1 MIYTVTINPSLDYI
15 VSLDE
20 LDLGKVNRSEE
31 SHSFPGGKGINVSRV
46 LKRLGHNSRSL
57 GFVGGYTGDFI
68 ETALKQEEIET
79 AFIKLKGDTRINVK
93 VRSSQ
98 ETEINGPSP
107 LITDDNLED
116 LKTILKSVSEE
127 DFVIFAG
134 SLPQL
139 LKPSL
144 YRDLIEQLPEKTKV
158 IVDTKGV
165 PLSQAIM
172 ARPFLVKPN
181 HHELGELF
189 NTEITTVDEAANYA
203 GQLIDAGAKNV
214 LVSMAGQ
221 GALFVNDTGSYAC
234 TVPKGNVVN
243 SVGAGDSV
251 VAGFISKF
259 IETGNVLESFQYG
272 VAAGS
277 ASAFSIG
284 FCTKNQVEQLLQAI
298 SIREVH

>member
-46 LKRLGHNSRSL
+46 LKRLGHSSRSL

-68 ETALKQEEIET
+68 KNALENEEIET
-79 AFIKLKGDTRINVK
+79 EFIELKGDTRINVK
-93 VRSSQ
+93 VRSSE

-107 LITDDNLED
+107 LITSDDLND
-116 LKTILKSVSEE
+116 LKTVLNSVSEE
-127 DFVIFAG
+127 DIVVFAG
-134 SLPQL
+134 SLPQSL
-139 LKPSL
+139 EPSL
-144 YRDLIEQLPEKTKV
+144 YRDLIEQLPAQTKV

-172 ARPFLVKPN
+172 AKPFLIKPN

-189 NTEITTVDEAANYA
+189 NIEIKTVEEAAKYA
-203 GQLIDAGAKNV
+203 GKLIDAGAKNV

-221 GALFVNDTGSYAC
+221 GALFVNNTGSYAC
-234 TVPKGNVVN
+234 TVPEGNVVN

-251 VAGFISKF
+251 VAGFIYKY
-259 IETGNVLESFQYG
+259 IKTGNVLESFQYG

-277 ASAFSIG
+277 ASAFSID
-284 FCTKNQVEQLLQAI
+284 FCTKDQVEQLLQSI
-298 SIREVH
+298 NIREVH